1 MIANFNDL
9 PSPDGIITVLREK
22 LKRVFAAC
30 RPHGVLFSGGLD
42 SSIAAALS
50 PCRRGILVTLG
61 PDGPDLEY
69 ALQAARAIGMDLTH
83 RKVQVDEAM
92 AAIPEVISI
101 LRSFD
106 PAIPNDLAVYF
117 ALKEARSMG
126 LGSVMTGDASDEL
139 FGGYSYME
147 TIEDL
152 DGYIRGLSTVM
163 SFNST
168 PLGKHFGI
176 EVMQPFLDKEILDF
190 ALQIQ
195 GKWKIK
201 EENGS
206 MHGKWALRR
215 ALEGVLPRNILWQG
229 KRPLEM
235 GSGMTRL
242 NAITASTIADGEFD
256 EKKRYYPVRFFNKEH
271 LYYYEVY
278 RKIIGEV
285 PGPKKGEKAC
295 EGCGAGMEVNRTH
308 CKVCG
313 WIEGGIS

>member
-1 MIANFNDL
+1 M
-9 PSPDGIITVLREK
+9 K
-22 LKRVFAAC
+22 
-30 RPHGVLFSGGLD
+30 
-42 SSIAAALS
+42 
-50 PCRRGILVTLG
+50 GILVTLG
-61 PDGPDLEY
+61 PVGPDLGY
-69 ALQAARAIGMDLTH
+69 AIQSARAIGMALTH
-83 RKVQVDEAM
+83 RKVPVDEAM
-92 AAIPEVISI
+92 AAIPDVISI

-117 ALKEARSMG
+117 ALKEAISMG
-126 LGSVMTGDASDEL
+126 FGSVMTGDGSDEL

-147 TIEDL
+147 AMEDL

-168 PLGKHFGI
+168 VLGKYFDI

-206 MHGKWALRR
+206 VYGKWALRR
-215 ALEGVLPRNILWQG
+215 ALEGVLPGNILWQG

-242 NAITASTIADGEFD
+242 NAIIASTITDEEFD
-256 EKKRYYPVRFFNKEH
+256 EKKRSYPVRFFNKEH

-278 RKIIGEV
+278 RRVAGEV
-285 PGPKKGEKAC
+285 PAPKKGEKAC
-295 EGCGAGMEVNRTH
+295 EGCGAGMEVNRSH
-308 CKVCG
+308 CRVCG